1 MRISLLIFFTFTSLH
16 IGMNALATVNEYQ
29 EQRADM
35 ICNAN
40 PEVCGGL
47 K

>member
-1 MRISLLIFFTFTSLH
+1 MRIALFFFITFSSLH

-29 EQRADM
+29 EERAEVF
-35 ICNAN
+35 CTLN
-40 PEVCGGL
+40 PNSC

>member
-1 MRISLLIFFTFTSLH
+1 MRFLSLFVIFISLHL
-16 IGMNALATVNEYQ
+16 GMNALATVNEYQ
-29 EQRADM
+29 EQRADK

-40 PEVCGGL
+40 PEVCGEV

>member
-1 MRISLLIFFTFTSLH
+1 MRIALFFFITFSSLH

-29 EQRADM
+29 EQRAEM
-35 ICNAN
+35 ICTLN
-40 PEVCGGL
+40 PNDC

>member
-1 MRISLLIFFTFTSLH
+1 MRIALLTFFTFTSLH

-29 EQRADM
+29 EQRADK

-40 PEVCGGL
+40 PEVCGEV